1 MLNWY
6 ARIMVGQ
13 DVLWLPFD
21 MLFTFCMSTL
31 ISTYAVNT
39 GFSAKHSIALMEFR
53 DYLLG

>member
-39 GFSAKHSIALMEFR
+39 GFSAKYSIALMEFR